1 MAFDFNLDT
10 TIKELYEWGRISVR
24 TFNSLHSAGMETLGD
39 ILNIIQT
46 PMDLLNLRNFGRK
59 SYTEIEPF
67 INRLKYRQA
76 TTSLSEE
83 NESSFLGDKLI
94 AIITDAYAVV
104 TSGDT
109 GVKAYIKASY
119 PGPSDMHELAIGN
132 PEKMLSVV
140 EEYTR
145 EENLE
150 IRHSY
155 KQFIDLVLRGMELAR
170 MAEYK
175 VYAEY
180 KKNSMNLA
188 MSMEYFSY
196 EQIARYFLS
205 PLAKDYLEKLYQEQV
220 SARLSA
226 RVRNF
231 VDKYVPHFTDLVR
244 YAEEPFAAY
253 RNICPG
259 QNMAKALSEM
269 FQFNQRFKQDFDR
282 VAKLTDDE
290 LQTEMLKH
298 AYPFLTSL
306 QRRFVFDFTKEHNHA
321 PLFFLMLHY
330 LRLSENRSNKIYCMA
345 HGIFDGQKRTL
356 SEIAEAMNLSRER
369 VRQILCGTIEVQE
382 SPLAQDEGWAYY
394 KDLFRLPLIYE
405 KTEEFAKLKESEHL
419 SDDFEIFASLM
430 CLVADFK
437 AEDVEGHA
445 ILVNNQCD
453 DFQFSDC
460 MDTLFNIIN
469 AKYSASTY
477 VPIDS
482 VLFTVPEH
490 LRPAMKEIVTFIA
503 TEIYDVNITDDG
515 QLHLSQNYVD
525 VSEELY
531 DILAKKGEPMHVEEI
546 FRTFKQRYPDYKYTE
561 PIQIKSF
568 LYKHK
573 HIKAIGKTSCYG
585 LDTWEDVYFGSIR
598 DLLVDL
604 LSASDIPLHIDLLF
618 DGVCE
623 HYPNTSKASVEAT
636 MTFDNLQRFV
646 EFEGGYF
653 GLASKD
659 YPQSYVAATT
669 VQRYRFG
676 ERFQM
681 FKEFVETYHRF
692 PGYNGSDREGSLMRW
707 YYNVTT
713 GVLTIADEQRRLLDE
728 TVKRYDELGYPQSAT
743 EHEFLTNCNKVM
755 DYIHRHHTLPTNN
768 NAPELYAWLRRSRDN
783 YDSYTDKRRRYMT
796 ELLNFI
802 LSFGFSI

>member
-1 MAFDFNLDT
+1 MEFNLDT
-10 TIKELYEWGRISVR
+10 TIKELYEWGQISVR
-24 TFNSLHSAGMETLGD
+24 TFNCLHSAGMENLGEV
-39 ILNIIQT
+39 LNNIET
-46 PMDLLNLRNFGRK
+46 PMDLLNIRNFGRK
-59 SYTEIEPF
+59 SYTEMEP
-67 INRLKYRQA
+67 I
-76 TTSLSEE
+76 LSRMTHGHVEGH
-83 NESSFLGDKLI
+83 SQSKQDAFAALGETLVG
-94 AIITDAYAVV
+94 IITDAHAVV

-109 GVKAYIKASY
+109 EVKAYLQASY
-119 PGPSDMHELAIGN
+119 PEPKAMHELVMGELDN
-132 PEKMLSVV
+132 MLVIV
-140 EEYTR
+140 EEYSR

-150 IRHSY
+150 IRHAY
-155 KQFIDLVLRGMELAR
+155 KQFIDLVLKGMEEAR
-170 MAEYK
+170 EAGRFIYSAYKQKGMA
-175 VYAEY
+175 
-180 KKNSMNLA
+180 LA
-188 MSMEYFSY
+188 MRMEEFSY

-205 PLAKDYLEKLYQEQV
+205 PPAKDYLEKLYQEQV
-220 SARLSA
+220 AARLS
-226 RVRNF
+226 VRANNF
-231 VDKYVPHFTDLVR
+231 VAKFVPHFTDLIR

-259 QNMAKALSEM
+259 QNMTKTLTEL
-269 FQFNQRFKQDFDR
+269 FQFNRIFKQDFDR
-282 VAKLTDDE
+282 VTKLSDDE
-290 LQTEMLKH
+290 IQTEVLKH
-298 AYPFLTSL
+298 AYPFLTSR

-330 LRLSENRSNKIYCMA
+330 LRLSENRTNKIYCMA
-345 HGIFDGQKRTL
+345 HGIFDGQRRTL
-356 SEIAEAMNLSRER
+356 NEIAEVMNLSRER
-369 VRQILCGTIEVQE
+369 VRQLLCGNIEAQE
-382 SPLAQDEGWAYY
+382 SPLAQDEGWAHY
-394 KDLFRLPLIYE
+394 KDLFQLPLIYE

-419 SDDFEIFASLM
+419 SDDFNVFTSMM

-445 ILVNNQCD
+445 FLVNNSCD

-469 AKYSASTY
+469 AKYSTSTY
-477 VPIDS
+477 VSIDS

-490 LRPAMKEIVTFIA
+490 LRPAMKEIVKYIA
-503 TEIYDVNITDDG
+503 TEIYDVDVTNDG

-531 DILAKKGEPMHVEEI
+531 DILAKKGEPMHVDEI
-546 FRTFKQRYPDYKYTE
+546 FRTFKQRFPDYKYTE

-568 LYKHK
+568 LFKHK
-573 HIKAIGKTSCYG
+573 HIKSIGKTSCYG

-618 DGVCE
+618 SGVSE
-623 HYPNTSKASVEAT
+623 HYPNTSKASLEAT
-636 MTFDNLQRFV
+636 MAFDNLQRFV

-659 YPQSYVAATT
+659 YPQKYVVATT
-669 VQRYRFG
+669 VQRYRFD

-681 FKEFVETYHRF
+681 FKEFVEAYHRF
-692 PGYNGSDREGSLMRW
+692 PGYNGSDQESSLMRW

-713 GVLTIADEQRRLLDE
+713 GVLTITDEQKILLDE

-743 EHEFLTNCNKVM
+743 EFEFLINCNKMM
-755 DYIHRHHTLPTNN
+755 DYIHRHHTLPTNS

-796 ELLNFI
+796 ELLNFV